1 MTHTANV
8 LPGLMTPAEAE
19 LRDIFLRQVQA
30 VPGGELIARCLQC
43 GTCTGSCPVSHAMDL
58 SPRQLIALFRAG
70 DLDGIMRS
78 RSIWLCAS
86 CYACTTRCPAGIKV
100 TDLIYALK
108 RTAMESRRRT
118 FAPQVKV
125 LATQFIRTVSR
136 YGRLH
141 EATLM
146 RRYYLRTN
154 VFRLFGVI
162 PLVVAMAR
170 TRRLSLFPHR
180 IRAHVQLSRIIRKAR
195 TLEMRHPSSAP
206 PPIPAGHGVPITNGG

>member
-1 MTHTANV
+1 MTHAAHV
-8 LPGLMTPAEAE
+8 LPGLLTRPEGE
-19 LRDIFLRQVQA
+19 LRDRFLHQVQA
-30 VPGGELIARCLQC
+30 VPGGERIARCLQC
-43 GTCTGSCPVSHAMDL
+43 GTCTGSCPVSHAMDI

-70 DLDGIMRS
+70 DLDAIMQS

-108 RTAMESRRRT
+108 RTAMETRHRT
-118 FAPQVKV
+118 FAPQVSV
-125 LATQFIRTVSR
+125 LATQFVRTVSA

-154 VFRLFGVI
+154 PFKLLGLI
-162 PLVVAMAR
+162 PLVVSMAR
-170 TRRLSLFPHR
+170 TRRLSLFPRH
-180 IRAHVQLSRIIRKAR
+180 IRAHMQLSRIIRKAQG
-195 TLEMRHPSSAP
+195 LDMRRSSLP
-206 PPIPAGHGVPITNGG
+206 PAPIPAGHGG